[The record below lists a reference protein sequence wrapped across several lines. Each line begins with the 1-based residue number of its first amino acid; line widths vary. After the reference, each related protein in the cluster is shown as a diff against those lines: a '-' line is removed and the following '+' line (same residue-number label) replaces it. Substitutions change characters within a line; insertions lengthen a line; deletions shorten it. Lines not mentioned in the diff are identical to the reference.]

1 MNIDFY
7 SNNSRLKSEELVIN
21 FLENKIQSNVNKLN
35 ELPDDLKEII
45 GYEYLKLREYL
56 QKHYFEYDQV
66 NNISVVSL
74 IFYLIQYRRESLE
87 NLFYLAEIVQ
97 LINTPF
103 FFYFSIYDKSSV
115 LEASKKFKTINSI
128 RDTHFQLSGAK
139 SNISLSTYKFSTYFE
154 ETKEFL
160 ELLYNVCSDIAV
172 CFQVSEVLSYFTYC
186 IIDNEIEDSQYE
198 DTFRI
203 ALEKAV
209 GWDIYYIYQQIAV
222 IKNLALIKYAVEFA
236 DSKLTFQKNLNSQN
250 YCYNILKGLQII
262 IDSIACIKGR
272 HNEIFE
278 ILELLKKHNKLIKPV
293 EKALYKQERLKSGK
307 IQNYKNPVDV
317 HYGPKIYYNSKPVY
331 EEVSSLRIVDY
342 KKFFNI
348 FISESWRNDEEKN
361 LIDANVKK
369 VKDEVRDDFGVSR
382 IGEQW
387 KNETFLYDLLSKLMK
402 KKNIHVMH
410 HYRPKFLKGQ
420 ELDIYFEYDGLKIGI
435 EYQGRQHFEPI
446 DFFGGEEG
454 FKATLKRD
462 RQKKELCEKEGIN
475 LIYFDYSEIITNSL
489 IIEKLKKYN
498 IS

>member
-1 MNIDFY
+1 MNTDFY
-7 SNNSRLKSEELVIN
+7 SDNSRLKSEELVIN

-103 FFYFSIYDKSSV
+103 FFYFFIYDKSSV

-128 RDTHFQLSGAK
+128 QDTYFQLSGAK

-160 ELLYNVCSDIAV
+160 ELLYNACSNIAV
-172 CFQVSEVLSYFTYC
+172 CFQINEVLSYFTYC

-203 ALEKAV
+203 ALENAV

-236 DSKLTFQKNLNSQN
+236 DSKLNSQKNLDSQN
-250 YCYNILKGLQII
+250 YYYSTLKGLQII

-272 HNEIFE
+272 YNEIFE
-278 ILELLKKHNKLIKPV
+278 ILELLRKHNKLIKPI
-293 EKALYKQERLKSGK
+293 EKAIYKQTRLKSGK

-317 HYGPKIYYNSKPVY
+317 YYGPKKYNYFNPID
-331 EEVSSLRIVDY
+331 EVSALRIVDY
-342 KKFFNI
+342 KNFFNI
-348 FISESWRNDEEKN
+348 FVSASWRNDEEKR
-361 LIDANVKK
+361 LIESNIKK
-369 VKDEVRDDFGVSR
+369 VKDEVRDEFGVPI

-387 KNETFLYDLLSKLMK
+387 KNETFLYNLISKLMK
-402 KKNIHVMH
+402 KKNIDVIH
-410 HYRPKFLKGQ
+410 HYRPRFLKGQ
-420 ELDIYFEYDGLKIGI
+420 ELDIYFEYDDLRIGI

-454 FKATLKRD
+454 FKTTLKRD
-462 RQKKELCEKEGIN
+462 RQKREICEKEGTI
-475 LIYFDYSEIITNSL
+475 LIYFDYDEIITDYL
-489 IIEKLKKYN
+489 ITEKLKKYN